1 MERTIRLC
9 CSAVFRIAAVL
20 GIVRTEIAGL
30 ALAIGCIGG
39 IPLLILAYKK
49 IFNKYRVRK

>member
-20 GIVRTEIAGL
+20 GTVRTEIAGP

-39 IPLLILAYKK
+39 IPLLILADRK
-49 IFNKYRVRK
+49 ILNQNRVRK